1 MHTRTLQVCENPH
14 KQQGGRIRRRRAGRL
29 DKLGDTLLESLD
41 ETDRTRTSCIVMLL
55 LCHIPMA
62 GRPSENIFVRDPH
75 HQSRLGPTHQ
85 GLHSTHRL
93 ILDDGNTP
101 PCFAG
106 RCRGARGIST
116 GISAMHSTEVFGR
129 VVNAF
134 SPRFLDVLAQGVF
147 KGKRQSLNGSAWY
160 LLPPTCRF
168 AHLVSNLGM
177 PARLSSWHAASKA
190 CVKADSQ
197 HTPNTPRAKT
207 NFDRAQ
213 RQFWVGGSGSTR
225 RSASSTL

>member
-1 MHTRTLQVCENPH
+1 
-14 KQQGGRIRRRRAGRL
+14 
-29 DKLGDTLLESLD
+29 
-41 ETDRTRTSCIVMLL
+41 MLL

-75 HQSRLGPTHQ
+75 HQSRRGPTHQ

-106 RCRGARGIST
+106 RGRGARGIST

-147 KGKRQSLNGSAWY
+147 KGKRQSQRLCLVPVATDLPICPSCFEFRHAGSSFQLA
-160 LLPPTCRF
+160 CCVENMCQGRF
-168 AHLVSNLGM
+168 AAH
-177 PARLSSWHAASKA
+177 
-190 CVKADSQ
+190 SQ
-197 HTPNTPRAKT
+197 HTTSQ
-207 NFDRAQ
+207 DQ
-213 RQFWVGGSGSTR
+213 LRQSATAVLGGRGVAR
-225 RSASSTL
+225 PDDPRSASSTL